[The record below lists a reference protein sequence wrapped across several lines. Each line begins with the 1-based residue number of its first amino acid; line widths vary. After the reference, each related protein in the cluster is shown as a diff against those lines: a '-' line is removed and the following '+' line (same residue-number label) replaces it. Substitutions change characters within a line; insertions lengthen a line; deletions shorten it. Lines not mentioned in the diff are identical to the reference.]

1 MQIETLIHRLGAGW
15 SRKLPTKLDS
25 ERTLVVAFGA
35 SQYAEHPEALAE
47 LAAAFPRSAVV
58 GCSSAGEIH
67 GDAIA
72 DGTLVVAVA
81 RFARTDLAVAS
92 TAIGSAADSAAAGA
106 RLGRSLAD
114 PRPRLVLVLSEGLT
128 VNGTDLVRGLSEAL
142 PRESTIVG
150 GLAADG
156 DRFARTW
163 VLVDGKPALRQVI
176 AVALRGP
183 LDIGAGS
190 QSGWEA
196 FGPERK
202 VTRADG
208 NVLYELDGRPALA
221 LYKEYLGK
229 LATGLPATALR
240 FPLSIREERGAKSA
254 VVRTVLAIDEAAQS
268 MTFAGDVP
276 IGWHA
281 QLMRSNHD
289 RLIAGA
295 MRAAAEATAGMNGE
309 RPALA
314 LAISCV
320 GRRLVLGDR
329 TEEETEAA
337 LGALPPGSRQIGFY
351 SYGEISPAGC
361 ESCELH
367 NQTMTLTTIR
377 EAAP

>member
-1 MQIETLIHRLGAGW
+1 MEIETFTHRLGAGW
-15 SRKLPTKLDS
+15 SAALPSKLDS
-25 ERTLVVAFGA
+25 GRTLVVAFGA
-35 SQYAEHPEALAE
+35 PEYAENPAALAE

-72 DGTLVVAVA
+72 DGSLVVAVA

-92 TAIGSAADSAAAGA
+92 TAIDSVGDSASAGA
-106 RLGRSLAD
+106 RLGRTLAAA
-114 PRPRLVLVLSEGLT
+114 RPRLVLVLSEGLT
-128 VNGTDLVRGLSEAL
+128 VNGTDLVRGLHDSL
-142 PRESTIVG
+142 PRDSTIVG

-163 VLVDGKPALRQVI
+163 VLVDGRPAVRHVV

-183 LDIGAGS
+183 LEIGAGS
-190 QSGWEA
+190 QGGWDA

-202 VTRADG
+202 VTRAAG
-208 NVLYELDGRPALA
+208 NVLYELDGKPALA
-221 LYKEYLGK
+221 LYKEYLGD
-229 LATGLPATALR
+229 LASGLPATALR
-240 FPLSIREERGAKSA
+240 FPLSIRADRSAETA
-254 VVRTVLAIDEAAQS
+254 VVRTVLAIDESAQS
-268 MTFAGDVP
+268 VTFAGDVP
-276 IGWHA
+276 TGWHA

-295 MRAAAEATAGMNGE
+295 MRAAAAATAGITGE
-309 RPALA
+309 EPALA

-337 LGALPPGSRQIGFY
+337 LEALPPGSRQIGFY
-351 SYGEISPAGC
+351 SYGEISPASRGGC
-361 ESCELH
+361 ELQ

-377 EAAP
+377 EASA